1 MMSTADPVGEIDPV
15 EAQALAAQGALLL
28 DVREPDEW
36 AAGHIPGAVHLPLA
50 AVEPSAVPTDRVV
63 VAVCR
68 SGRRSGEAARL
79 LAAAGRDMR
88 NLAGGM
94 QAWATQGGAVVR
106 DDGAPG
112 GVA

>member
-1 MMSTADPVGEIDPV
+1 MSTAPVGEVDPAEV
-15 EAQALAAQGALLL
+15 QALAAQGAVLL
-28 DVREPDEW
+28 DVRERVEW
-36 AAGHIPGAVHLPLA
+36 AAGHIPGAVHLPLLA
-50 AVEPSAVPTDRVV
+50 LDPSAVPTDRIV

-68 SGRRSGEAARL
+68 SGNRSGKAARL

-94 QAWATQGGAVVR
+94 QAWAEQGGAVVR

-112 GVA
+112 SVA